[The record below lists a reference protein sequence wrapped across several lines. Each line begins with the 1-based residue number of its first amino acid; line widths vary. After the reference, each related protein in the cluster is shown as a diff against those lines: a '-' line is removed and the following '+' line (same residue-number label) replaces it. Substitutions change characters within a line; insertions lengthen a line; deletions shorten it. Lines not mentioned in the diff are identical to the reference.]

1 MLGNFS
7 QTFAYGRYVQAVSGY
22 PAIAYPAI
30 EDLRYMADNLS
41 GSAVTESNGTGKS
54 LSTVGGVSAVTLAG
68 VSTKVFDMR
77 VVNNNYMLGPT
88 HNFGT
93 NVTVSA
99 WINIPTANQQSNIH
113 CWFSTGAPNLLS
125 DGFKFDINN
134 WQSND
139 RALVIEFGNNI
150 SGAAWTSPAGTFQL
164 DQWQMLTYSID
175 SNAKWAQMTRNDVI
189 AFTPPANTDRDRVV
203 SGTNMNKAFRIGDMQ
218 GSYPFN
224 GYINDIRVHRG
235 IITQQQITDLYNN
248 TKATYGL

>member
-7 QTFAYGRYVQAVSGY
+7 QTFAYGRYVAADSGY

-41 GSAVTESNGTGKS
+41 GSTVTESNGTGKS
-54 LSTVGGVSAVTLAG
+54 LTTYSTAAVTLPG

-77 VVNNNYMLGPT
+77 TFSNNYMQGPT

-113 CWFSTGAPNLLS
+113 CWFSTGGANLAT

-134 WQSND
+134 WTTSD
-139 RALVIEFGNNI
+139 RALTIEFGN
-150 SGAAWTSPAGTFQL
+150 GTAGYAYGTTAGIFQL
-164 DQWQMLTYSID
+164 DQWQLLTYSLD
-175 SNAKWAQMTRNDVI
+175 SNAKWAQISRNDTLV
-189 AFTPPANTDRDRVV
+189 FTPAANADRDKVV

-235 IITQQQITDLYNN
+235 IMTQQQIIDLYNN
-248 TKATYGL
+248 TKSTYGL

>member
-7 QTFAYGRYVQAVSGY
+7 QTFAYGRYVAAVSGY

-41 GSAVTESNGTGKS
+41 GNTVTESNGTGKS
-54 LSTVGGVSAVTLAG
+54 LSTLATLAVTLPG

-77 VVNNNYMLGPT
+77 TVGSNYMQGPV
-88 HNFGT
+88 HNLTT
-93 NVTVSA
+93 NATVSA
-99 WINIPTANQQSNIH
+99 WINIPTANQQNNIH
-113 CWFSTGAPNLLS
+113 CWFSTGGANLAT
-125 DGFKFDINN
+125 DGFKLDINN
-134 WQSND
+134 WTSND
-139 RALVIEFGNNI
+139 RALVIEFGNGI
-150 SGAAWTSPAGTFQL
+150 AGSAWSSPASTFQL
-164 DQWQMLTYSID
+164 DQWQLLTYSID
-175 SNAKWAQMTRNDVI
+175 SNAKWAQMTRNDTIV
-189 AFTPPANTDRDRVV
+189 FTPPANADRDRVV

-235 IITQQQITDLYNN
+235 IMTQQQITDLYTN